1 MFAPGGFEQF
11 FLDVTEAAAAG
22 ADLGQVIGTMRA
34 RYGDEDHPGS

>member
-11 FLDVTEAAAAG
+11 LLDVATAVAAG
-22 ADLGQVIGTMRA
+22 EDLGQVIGPLRA